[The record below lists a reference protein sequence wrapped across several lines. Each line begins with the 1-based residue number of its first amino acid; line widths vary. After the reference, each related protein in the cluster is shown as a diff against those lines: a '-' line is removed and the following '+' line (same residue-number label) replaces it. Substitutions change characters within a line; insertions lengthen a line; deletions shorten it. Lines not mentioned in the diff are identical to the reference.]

1 MAEPWQPLL
10 SGAFDL
16 ADGLPGPGV
25 YALERLREMAIAEGP
40 RAAAVRPH
48 PDAMSA

>member
-1 MAEPWQPLL
+1 MAEPWHPPL

-16 ADGLPGPGV
+16 VDGLPGLGV
-25 YALERLREMAIAEGP
+25 YALERLRET